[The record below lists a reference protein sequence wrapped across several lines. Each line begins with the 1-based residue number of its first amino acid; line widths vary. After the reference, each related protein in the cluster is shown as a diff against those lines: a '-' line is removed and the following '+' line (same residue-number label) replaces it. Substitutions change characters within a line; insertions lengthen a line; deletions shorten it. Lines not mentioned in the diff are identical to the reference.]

1 MQAAMPW
8 LIAAAAF
15 ATVAV
20 LVAGIVNMLRS
31 QDNPKR
37 ANVLMRW
44 RVGLQAAAVLLL
56 VLFMLLWGR

>member
-1 MQAAMPW
+1 MQAVMPW
-8 LIAAAAF
+8 LIIGAGI

-31 QDNPKR
+31 RDSPRR

-56 VLFMLLWGR
+56 VLFMLIWGR